1 MRQKTATLEN
11 AAMITYVDISKTS
24 TNQLESINDIKSF
37 GFSNCQH
44 LFNNLRK
51 RDSLKRKL
59 DYITLFTTKNPLEYY
74 HMPPRQLYSYL
85 KRILKV
91 AQKSNHRQQNF
102 AKLLNDLAIKAY
114 LGFFIIA
121 NKKNFP

>member
-1 MRQKTATLEN
+1 MRQKATILEN
-11 AAMITYVDISKTS
+11 AAMITYVNISKTS
-24 TNQLESINDIKSF
+24 ANQLESINDLKSF

-59 DYITLFTTKNPLEYY
+59 NYITLFTITNPLEYY
-74 HMPPRQLYSYL
+74 HIPSRQLYNYL

-91 AQKSNHRQQNF
+91 AQKSNHRQRNLTRLF
-102 AKLLNDLAIKAY
+102 NDFTLKAY
-114 LGFFIIA
+114 LRFFVIT
-121 NKKNFP
+121 NKKNLP